1 MSQDSPLISV
11 VIPVYNVESYLEE
24 CLNSVV
30 EQTYSNLQIIL
41 VDDGS
46 TDSSGSICDR
56 YASQDS
62 RITVVHQKNQGAGA
76 AKNTGLEEVAGEY
89 LSIIDSD
96 DYLDQNYYKIMLAA
110 ITETNADTVQCL
122 FINQF
127 RDKGFNCDYN
137 FPASHNRLLTT
148 QEYLFEMLYDW
159 KYAVFWNKLFKTE
172 LLYNARFPSGRKID
186 DEFFTYKLICN
197 SKIIVN
203 INNTLYNY
211 RMRGTSVMTSSA
223 NSDEGND
230 KLLIDRTDSFL
241 ERYQYVSKKF
251 KRLEPYFY
259 MHLSNYIAESL
270 KKAILDETK
279 DYFREYKKQYPQREL
294 SLYHKFII
302 RKREKN
308 FKPGIVIDK
317 ENIKYF
323 K

>member
-30 EQTYSNLQIIL
+30 GQTYSNLQIIL
-41 VDDGS
+41 IDDGS
-46 TDSSGSICDR
+46 TDTSGSICDK

-76 AKNTGLEEVAGEY
+76 AKNTGLEAVTGEY

-96 DYLDQNYYKIMLAA
+96 DYLEQNYYKIMLSA

-122 FINQF
+122 FRNQF
-127 RDKGFNCDYN
+127 KNKSFNHNYN
-137 FPASHNRLLTT
+137 FPSSHNRVLTP

-172 LLYNARFPSGRKID
+172 LLGNARFPVGRKID

-197 SKIIVN
+197 SKKIVN
-203 INNTLYNY
+203 INNVLYNY

-223 NSDEGND
+223 NSDKGND
-230 KLLIDRTDSFL
+230 RLLIDRTDSFV
-241 ERYQYVSKKF
+241 ERYKCVSKKF

-259 MHLSNYIAESL
+259 MHLSNYIAGSL
-270 KKAILDETK
+270 KKALLDETK
-279 DYFREYKKQYPQREL
+279 NFFQEYKKQYPQRGI

-302 RKREKN
+302 RKKEKK
-308 FKPGIVIDK
+308 FKSSIVIDK
-317 ENIKYF
+317 ENVKYF
-323 K
+323 D

>member
-30 EQTYSNLQIIL
+30 KQTYSNLQIIL

-46 TDSSGSICDR
+46 TDNSGSICDR

-122 FINQF
+122 FTSQF
-127 RDKGFNCDYN
+127 RDKSFNRNYS
-137 FPASHNRLLTT
+137 FPSSHNRVLTT

-159 KYAVFWNKLFKTE
+159 KYAVFWNKLFKTK
-172 LLYNARFPSGRKID
+172 LLGNARFPVGRKID

-197 SKIIVN
+197 SKKIIN
-203 INNTLYNY
+203 INNVLYHY
-211 RMRGTSVMTSSA
+211 RMRDTSVMTSSA
-223 NSDEGND
+223 NFDTGKD
-230 KLLIDRTDSFL
+230 RLLTDRTDSFL
-241 ERYQYVSKKF
+241 ERYNYVSKKF
-251 KRLEPYFY
+251 KRLEPFFY
-259 MHLSNYIAESL
+259 IHLSNYIADCL
-270 KKAILDETK
+270 KKALLDDTK
-279 DYFREYKKQYPQREL
+279 VVFKKYQKQYPQK
-294 SLYHKFII
+294 SIGLYDKFII
-302 RKREKN
+302 KKN
-308 FKPGIVIDK
+308 ERHFKADNSINT
-317 ENIKYF
+317 ENAEYF
-323 K
+323 D